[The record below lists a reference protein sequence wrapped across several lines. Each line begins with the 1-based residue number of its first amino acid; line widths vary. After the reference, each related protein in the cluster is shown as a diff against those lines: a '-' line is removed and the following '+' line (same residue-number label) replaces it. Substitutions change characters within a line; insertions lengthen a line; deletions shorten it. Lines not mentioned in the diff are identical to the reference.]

1 MPAPL
6 ILLLSMVA
14 VIALMIWGRVHAFI
28 ALLLGGLLVGL
39 LSPIIPMD
47 TVPGAVAANLGRVAG
62 GVAIVIALAAVIGE
76 CLLDS
81 GAAERISRTLLRFF
95 GQQRGHLAMWGSGY
109 ILSVPVF
116 FDTVFYLLVPLA
128 RAMTARQG
136 RNYTLNLTAV
146 AVGGAATHVFVP
158 PTPGP
163 LAVGT
168 ALNVDLG
175 LLILM
180 GLMCALPASIVALS
194 YAMWRERRH
203 PSVTRAA
210 LGVTPEELERMV
222 KCPDEE
228 LPGFGISMLP
238 IVLPVALIAS
248 RTGAEALA
256 PDADLVRIVR
266 FFGDPNLAL
275 LLSAFSALWLVR
287 RRCRLS
293 LDELRARVDRA
304 LTGAGPIILI
314 TAAGGAYG
322 GMLNQAQIGASLQA
336 MSESIG
342 LPTLLLAFGLS
353 AVLKIAQ
360 GSSTV
365 AMITT
370 ASVLQTLYASG
381 AAGLPHPVYAA
392 LATGGGSLVVS
403 WMNDSGFWVVGRMG
417 GFTER
422 ETLSAWTI
430 PAAIVGI
437 VGFLVAATLS
447 VLVPLV

>member
-180 GLMCALPASIVALS
+180 GLMCPLPASIVALS

-266 FFGDPNLAL
+266 FFGDPNMAL